1 MCNPKLKV
9 LNKEIKKPSLD
20 PNEKISINLA
30 FKNNNIR
37 VTVLPVL
44 TKKENAE
51 EVVSSN
57 KAMIGGIDK
66 ERNQIIEA
74 HCVKQMKT
82 NKVMMMNDLVQ
93 KVMASVMNF
102 KAQPGTIKTRIQH
115 LIENDYME
123 RDKNDKAKLT
133 YIP

>member
-9 LNKEIKKPSLD
+9 LHKEIKKPTLD

-44 TKKENAE
+44 TKKENVE
-51 EVVSSN
+51 EVVNQN
-57 KAMIGGIDK
+57 KALVGGIEK

-82 NKVMMMNDLVQ
+82 NKVMMLNDLVQ

-102 KAQPGTIKTRIQH
+102 KA
-115 LIENDYME
+115 
-123 RDKNDKAKLT
+123 
-133 YIP
+133 

>member
-102 KAQPGTIKTRIQH
+102 KA
-115 LIENDYME
+115 
-123 RDKNDKAKLT
+123 
-133 YIP
+133 